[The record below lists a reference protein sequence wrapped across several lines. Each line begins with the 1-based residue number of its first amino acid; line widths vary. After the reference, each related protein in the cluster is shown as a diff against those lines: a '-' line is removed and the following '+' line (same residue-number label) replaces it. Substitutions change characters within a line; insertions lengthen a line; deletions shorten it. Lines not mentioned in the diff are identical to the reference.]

1 LSYIDAPE
9 FIQNFEDAN
18 LDKLMTLNISHY
30 NLWQI
35 VKVPL
40 FYELLKGNTIKINS
54 TKTDYSNR
62 YFKYFIVSVK
72 ILKYS
77 LKFFWYSCYV
87 LLQKPGKYIFFLN
100 AVDRKISKQG
110 LLINPIFNPI
120 LELSNPKN
128 NLIFEEFNVKGSK
141 YKHSPDVDLNFT
153 NFIISR
159 FIRIRELMNSDVT
172 QFIDLFNQQCE
183 SSQTKNTIDSSF
195 IFNTVNHF
203 FKEKLFW
210 VFILNRLKPKKV
222 FSSEKICTG
231 LLAAAIELNIPFYE
245 FQHGNI
251 DFYYPPYV
259 ISKEFK
265 NVSNDLRPTK
275 IVVFGDLAKNIVT
288 RSGYYSNEEIFI
300 LGRQSINEARKMISS
315 DVEDHLLFIF
325 QPMMPRL
332 NERIVEKINN
342 LSSKFHI
349 KIKFHP
355 LQSKEEI
362 SRLLNFLNKTK
373 IEVLDTNSDIY
384 DAISNSK
391 IVISHVSTV
400 LDESLSLGRMSVT
413 ITTEEFP
420 LGIHSMTKCNDL
432 VDVILPVKLNDLE
445 TTLSNLLNSDNAQK
459 ELLQAIE
466 KKKYFIY
473 ADNVNF
479 NVKQLVL

>member
-1 LSYIDAPE
+1 ME
-9 FIQNFEDAN
+9 
-18 LDKLMTLNISHY
+18 LNVNQY

-35 VKVPL
+35 LKVPL
-40 FYELLKGNTIKINS
+40 FYEILKEGSIEIKTINTHCTYRS
-54 TKTDYSNR
+54 
-62 YFKYFIVSVK
+62 FKYFFSPIK
-72 ILKYS
+72 ILKYG
-77 LKFFWYSCYV
+77 LKFFWYSHYIFF
-87 LLQKPGKYIFFLN
+87 QKRGKYIFFLN
-100 AVDRKISKQG
+100 TVDRKISKQG
-110 LLINPIFNPI
+110 KLINPIFDPI
-120 LELSNPKN
+120 LEIPNPN
-128 NLIFEEFNVKGSK
+128 EYLIFEELNAKASR
-141 YKHSPDVDLNFT
+141 YKNRPDIDLNFINSLT
-153 NFIISR
+153 SR
-159 FIRIRELMNSDVT
+159 FIRFHECKQSDVT
-172 QFIDLFNQQCE
+172 QFIDLFNRHCE
-183 SSQTKNTIDSSF
+183 SLQIKNTIDSSF
-195 IFNTVNHF
+195 ILNTVNYF

-210 VFILNRLKPKKV
+210 EFILNRLKPKKV

-231 LLAAAIELNIPFYE
+231 LLAAANELNIPFYE

-265 NVSNDLRPTK
+265 NVINDLRPTK

-288 RSGYYSNEEIFI
+288 KSGYYSNEEIII
-300 LGRQSINEARKMISS
+300 LGRKSIEEARKKISN
-315 DVEDHLLFIF
+315 EREEYLLFIF
-325 QPMMPRL
+325 QPMMPHL
-332 NERIVEKINN
+332 NELIVEKINN

-362 SRLLNFLNKTK
+362 SRLLNILNKTK

-413 ITTEEFP
+413 IATEEFP

-466 KKKYFIY
+466 RKKYFIY

-479 NVKQLVL
+479 NTKQLVL